1 MTATTTVRSRNPSQA
16 LSRNARAAGSI
27 VKPLAV
33 SARLSLAAAVRTRR
47 LGEKAYAGA
56 DITDYDPLDPITAAE
71 PHEAYRKL
79 HAGGRVHYNPKRS
92 TWILARH
99 ADVRAALT
107 DTGKINSTQG
117 VTRMKF
123 SMPTL
128 VMTDGEQHAQ
138 LRKKVQP
145 AFTKRALDSWT
156 PMIDGLARDLVAD
169 VLANPG
175 CDVVERLAIPMP
187 IRMIAHILGVPERD
201 VDQFRRWSEA
211 AIRILD
217 FAPTP
222 SAVSRSIRAAGA
234 VMALRRYFMDQFAA
248 GQLKGGDTVIG
259 RLVDG
264 NADGAMTDDDLFF
277 FALLLLIAGNETTTN
292 LLGGLVDTLA
302 RFPEQYELIREN
314 PDLIPLAIEEQ
325 LRFSTPIQNL
335 YRYTVADYPV
345 GEVTIP
351 AGSRVMLSF
360 GAGQPRSV
368 GLRQS
373 RRLPRRPQSPY
384 ACRVRLRRAHVPRGA
399 ARPARGAGGPA
410 RVGRERVEDLH
421 RGRHNMVDQQFAAG
435 SDPLGR
441 AADTRIIT

>member
-1 MTATTTVRSRNPSQA
+1 MCIQLA
-16 LSRNARAAGSI
+16 LSRNARAANSI

-33 SARLSLAAAVRTRR
+33 SARLSLAAAIRTRR

-107 DTGKINSTQG
+107 DTDKINSTQG

-175 CDVVERLAIPMP
+175 CDVVQRLAIPMP

-222 SAVSRSIRAAGA
+222 SAVSRSIKAAGA
-234 VMALRRYFMDQFAA
+234 TMALRRYFMDQFAA
-248 GQLKGGDTVIG
+248 GRMKGGHTVIG

-302 RFPEQYELIREN
+302 RFPEQYDLIREN

-345 GEVTIP
+345 GDVTIP

-360 GAGQPRSV
+360 GAANR
-368 GLRQS
+368 
-373 RRLPRRPQSPY
+373 
-384 ACRVRLRRAHVPRGA
+384 
-399 ARPARGAGGPA
+399 
-410 RVGRERVEDLH
+410 
-421 RGRHNMVDQQFAAG
+421 
-435 SDPLGR
+435 DPLVYDNPDDYR
-441 AADTRIIT
+441 ADRNPRMHVAFGYGAHMCLGAPLARLEAQAVLRELVENVSRISIEGTTTWSTNSSLRGPTHLTARLIPA

>member
-1 MTATTTVRSRNPSQA
+1 MA

-79 HAGGRVHYNPKRS
+79 HAGGRVHYSPKRS

-107 DTGKINSTQG
+107 DTDKINSTQG

-175 CDVVERLAIPMP
+175 CDVVQRLAIPMP

-217 FAPTP
+217 FAPTLP
-222 SAVSRSIRAAGA
+222 AMSRSVKAAGA

-259 RLVDG
+259 RLVDS

-302 RFPEQYELIREN
+302 RFPEQYDLIRES

-345 GEVTIP
+345 GDVTIP

-360 GAGQPRSV
+360 GAANRDPLVYDSPDDYRADRNPRMHV
-368 GLRQS
+368 AFGYGAHMCLGAPLARLEAQAVLRELVENVS
-373 RRLPRRPQSPY
+373 RISIEGTTTWSTNSS
-384 ACRVRLRRAHVPRGA
+384 LRGPTHL
-399 ARPARGAGGPA
+399 PARLIPA
-410 RVGRERVEDLH
+410 
-421 RGRHNMVDQQFAAG
+421 
-435 SDPLGR
+435 
-441 AADTRIIT
+441 